1 MNNSNIVIKISM
13 IIDYNLYSTYLSGLC
28 STYVHLLKALL
39 SSEML

>member
-13 IIDYNLYSTYLSGLC
+13 IIDYNLYTYLSGLC